1 MEILNILNK
10 LNINYEIISHQAV
23 YTVEEAKQIEN
34 MIEGIGCK
42 NLFLKDKHKNYF
54 VFVLEE
60 NKRANLKE
68 LATYLN
74 VSKLSFATS
83 EELKEVLNL
92 EPGSVT
98 PLSIIND
105 KENKV
110 TLILDQEL
118 TNNKILVHPNTNTK
132 TLSLSFEDL
141 IKFIEFTNHK
151 YIIYKDW
158 LYGFKRSI

>member
-1 MEILNILNK
+1 MDILNILND
-10 LNINYEIISHQAV
+10 LNIKYELLSHQAV

-42 NLFLKDKHKNYF
+42 NLFLKDKHKNYYI
-54 VFVLEE
+54 FVLEE

-68 LATYLN
+68 LANYLKL
-74 VSKLSFATS
+74 SKLSFATS
-83 EELKEVLNL
+83 EELKVILNL

-105 KENKV
+105 KENLV

-118 TNNKILVHPNTNTK
+118 NNNKILVHPNTNTK
-132 TLSLSFEDL
+132 TVSLLFEGL
-141 IKFIEFTNHK
+141 IKFIEYTNHK
-151 YIIYKDW
+151 YIIYKD
-158 LYGFKRSI
+158 

>member
-1 MEILNILNK
+1 MDILNILND
-10 LNINYEIISHQAV
+10 LNIKYELLSHQAV

-34 MIEGIGCK
+34 MIEGVGCK
-42 NLFLKDKHKNYF
+42 NLFLKDKHKNYYI
-54 VFVLEE
+54 FVLEE

-68 LATYLN
+68 LANYLK

-83 EELKEVLNL
+83 EELKVILNL

-105 KENKV
+105 KENLV

-118 TNNKILVHPNTNTK
+118 NNNKILVHPNTNTK
-132 TLSLSFEDL
+132 TVSLLFEDL
-141 IKFIEFTNHK
+141 IKFIEYTNHK
-151 YIIYKDW
+151 YIIYKD
-158 LYGFKRSI
+158 

>member
-1 MEILNILNK
+1 MDILNILND
-10 LNINYEIISHQAV
+10 LNIKYELLSHQAV

-34 MIEGIGCK
+34 MIEGVGCK

-54 VFVLEE
+54 IFVLEE

-68 LATYLN
+68 LANYLK

-83 EELKEVLNL
+83 EELKVILNL

-105 KENKV
+105 KENLV

-118 TNNKILVHPNTNTK
+118 NNNKILVHPNTNTK
-132 TLSLSFEDL
+132 TVSLLFEDL
-141 IKFIEFTNHK
+141 IKFIEYTNHK
-151 YIIYKDW
+151 YIIYKD
-158 LYGFKRSI
+158 